1 MKIQKIQLKN
11 FKRFTDL
18 TIDGISTTTKLVL
31 LIGANGS
38 GKSSVFDAFD
48 TIKLHINRNYIFD
61 RNNYKTYYTKNQDY
75 GFDIIISTNLG
86 IISKNDYYGGVI
98 NGDKLSTRFFGR
110 SSIRIVPKILNQANI
125 SQIQTDSD
133 NPKTYIE
140 NDTRFINDVFAYIA
154 EIDKALREP
163 VFRGQ
168 SADTLKI
175 FQDFIAPL
183 NSSLLNIFGGDET
196 TTIQIA
202 EYQNAT
208 SSEPAKLIF
217 RKGESKINYDLL
229 SHGEKQVVI
238 LLLNFIVRKKYYEDA
253 IIFID
258 EMDCHL
264 NTALQFNLLKEIVEV
279 WIPDSS
285 QLWTA
290 SHALGFIEYAHK
302 SENAVIIDFDSL
314 NFDLPQ
320 TLLPQP
326 KEFLDVYDIAIPKN
340 MLSQFFEG
348 KRIVFCENK
357 NDEWFNLLGIK
368 NTIFVGGKD
377 SRDVFLHVRKDLTNH
392 GLRDRDF
399 LTDNEIIEL
408 KKEYPNYHILKYYDF
423 ENYLYH
429 PDNIQEVNPD
439 GFDKNKYIKEIIEQK
454 NQRFHGILMTVV
466 SSRQTYEE
474 FKTNE
479 KLKDKEL
486 DSIGKD
492 LGCDDFESFYKF
504 FDMKTQFN
512 KTSIA
517 KLNLPKEKLVST
529 NWFKS
534 KIREVLEN

>member
-18 TIDGISTTTKLVL
+18 TIDSISEDTKLVL

-38 GKSSVFDAFD
+38 GKSSIFEAFD
-48 TIKLHINRNYIFD
+48 FIKLPINRQFSFNN
-61 RNNYKTYYTKNQDY
+61 NNYKQYYLKNPNMDY
-75 GFDIIISTNLG
+75 NVIVDTNFGRIEKKEYFG
-86 IISKNDYYGGVI
+86 ITSGNEQASK
-98 NGDKLSTRFFGR
+98 FFGR
-110 SSIRIVPKILNQANI
+110 SSIRIIPKIINHANI
-125 SQIQTDSD
+125 SQIQADTD

-163 VFRGQ
+163 VFKGQ

-202 EYQNAT
+202 EFENAT
-208 SSEPAKLIF
+208 PSEPAKLIF
-217 RKGESKINYDLL
+217 KKGESKINYDLL

-238 LLLNFIVRKKYYEDA
+238 LLINFIVRKQYYQDA

-264 NTALQFNLLKEIVEV
+264 NTALQFNLLREITEV
-279 WIPDSS
+279 WIPDNS

-314 NFDLPQ
+314 DFDLPQ

-326 KEFLDVYDIAIPKN
+326 KEFLDVYDIAVPKN
-340 MLSQFFEG
+340 MLSKLFEG

-357 NDEWFNLLGIK
+357 NDEWYNLLGFK

-377 SRDVFLHVRKDLTNH
+377 SRDVFLHVKKDINNH

-399 LTDNEIIEL
+399 LTDNEIIEI

-429 PDNIQEVNPD
+429 PDNIAEASSID
-439 GFDKNKYIKEIIEQK
+439 FDKESYIQEIIRQK
-454 NQRFHGILMTVV
+454 NQKYKSILMTVT
-466 SSRQTYEE
+466 SSRQSYEE

-479 KLKDKEL
+479 KLKDKVL
-486 DSIGKD
+486 DTIADD
-492 LGCDDFESFYKF
+492 LESSEFERFYKF
-504 FDMKTQFN
+504 FDMKEKFDKSYLAKFN
-512 KTSIA
+512 IS
-517 KLNLPKEKLVST
+517 KEKLVTT

-534 KIREVLEN
+534 KLKEILDN